1 MRGISL
7 PGLMLVAM
15 ASLAAMPA
23 VAADDLR
30 KQALK
35 AFKPLP
41 STIPAVKDNKIT
53 PQKID
58 LGKALFF
65 DPRLSA
71 SGVFSCNSCHNL
83 ATGGDD
89 NLETSIGHGW
99 QRGPRNSPTV
109 FNSVL
114 NEAQF
119 WDGRAEDLKA
129 QAKGPIQAG
138 VEMANT
144 PDNVVRTLKSMPG
157 YVDAFTGAF
166 PTEKDPVSFDNM
178 AKAIE
183 AYEATLVTPAPFDAW
198 LNGDDDALTAEQKKG
213 LALFMDKGCVAC
225 HSGVNVGGHGY
236 YPFGVVERP
245 GAEVLPPN
253 DKGRFIVTK
262 TADDEYVYRAAPLRN
277 VAVTRPY
284 FHSGKVW
291 DLGQAVAIMGTSQ
304 LGEELKDGEVKP
316 IVAFLESLTGKVPPV
331 SYPVLPPETGATP
344 RPTAEIVKP

>member
-1 MRGISL
+1 MIKKALLAGVFAVGMMS
-7 PGLMLVAM
+7 G
-15 ASLAAMPA
+15 AS
-23 VAADDLR
+23 AADSLR
-30 KQALK
+30 EQALEI
-35 AFKPLP
+35 FKPLP
-41 STIPAVKDNKIT
+41 STVPQIKDNRVTDEKIA
-53 PQKID
+53 
-58 LGKALFF
+58 LGKMLFF

-83 ATGGDD
+83 STGGDD

-119 WDGRAEDLKA
+119 WDGRASDLKA

-144 PDNVVRTLKSMPG
+144 PDNVVKTLKSMPG
-157 YVDAFTGAF
+157 YVSAFDKAF
-166 PTEKDPVSFDNM
+166 PGEKNTVTFDNM
-178 AKAIE
+178 ARAIE
-183 AYEATLVTPAPFDAW
+183 AYEATLITPAPFDAW
-198 LNGDDDALTAEQKKG
+198 LNGDDEALTADQKKG
-213 LALFMDKGCVAC
+213 LALFMDKGCSAC

-245 GAEVLPPN
+245 GAEILPEN
-253 DKGRFIVTK
+253 DKGRFVVTK

-277 VAVTRPY
+277 VALTRPY

-291 DLGQAVAIMGTSQ
+291 DLGQAVAIMGSSQ
-304 LGEELKDGEVKP
+304 LGEELNDKDVKL
-316 IVAFLESLTGKVPPV
+316 IVAFLDSLTGKLPPV
-331 SYPVLPPETGATP
+331 TLPVLPPETAATP
-344 RPTAEIVKP
+344 KPTHEILKN

>member
-1 MRGISL
+1 MMRRLGFAFAI
-7 PGLMLVAM
+7 
-15 ASLAAMPA
+15 AALLSHSA
-23 VAADDLR
+23 AADALR
-30 KQALK
+30 DRALE

-41 STIPAVKDNKIT
+41 STIPAVKGHTITYEKIN
-53 PQKID
+53 

-99 QRGPRNSPTV
+99 QKGPRNAPTV

-129 QAKGPIQAG
+129 QAKGPVQAS

-144 PDNVVRTLKSMPG
+144 PANVEKTLKSMPQ
-157 YVDAFTGAF
+157 YIEWFAQAF
-166 PTEKDPVSFDNM
+166 PGESDPVSFDNM
-178 AKAIE
+178 ARAIE
-183 AYEATLVTPAPFDAW
+183 AFEATLLTPSLFDSY
-198 LNGDDDALTAEQKKG
+198 LNGNDEALGADQKKG
-213 LALFMDKGCVAC
+213 LAIFMDAGCSAC
-225 HSGVNVGGHGY
+225 HNGVNVGGHGY
-236 YPFGVVERP
+236 YPFGVVEKP

-253 DKGRFIVTK
+253 DKGRFAVTK
-262 TADDEYVYRAAPLRN
+262 TASDEYVYRAASLRN
-277 VAVTRPY
+277 IALTAPY

-291 DLGQAVAIMGTSQ
+291 DLKQAVAIMGASQ
-304 LGEELKDGEVKP
+304 LGKTLDEEEVRL
-316 IVAFLESLTGKVPPV
+316 IVAFLQSLTGKMPEIV
-331 SYPVLPPETGATP
+331 YPILPPETAATP
-344 RPTAEIVKP
+344 RPDGAVKATQ

>member
-1 MRGISL
+1 
-7 PGLMLVAM
+7 
-15 ASLAAMPA
+15 MPA
-23 VAADDLR
+23 AAADNLR
-30 KQALK
+30 TQALEV
-35 AFKPLP
+35 FKPLP
-41 STIPAVKDNKIT
+41 STVPAVKGNKIT
-53 PQKID
+53 PQKIE
-58 LGKALFF
+58 LGKELFF

-129 QAKGPIQAG
+129 QAKGPIQAS

-144 PDNVVRTLKSMPG
+144 PDNVVKTLKSMPP
-157 YVDAFTGAF
+157 YVEAFKTAF
-166 PTEKDPVSFDNM
+166 PGEQDPVTFDNM

-183 AYEATLVTPAPFDAW
+183 AYEATLITPAPFDAW
-198 LNGDDDALTAEQKKG
+198 LNGDDDALTADQKKG
-213 LALFMDKGCVAC
+213 LALFMDKGCSAC

-236 YPFGVVERP
+236 YPFGVVEKP
-245 GAEVLPPN
+245 GADILPPN
-253 DKGRFIVTK
+253 DKGRFAVTK

-291 DLGQAVAIMGTSQ
+291 DLGQAVAIMGSSQ
-304 LGEELKDGEVKP
+304 LGEELNDGDVKL
-316 IVAFLESLTGKVPPV
+316 IVSFLGSLTGKVPQV
-331 SYPVLPPETGATP
+331 VLPVLPPETDATP
-344 RPTAEIVKP
+344 HPTAEVVKP